1 MKHYNLKTLQY
12 TKPGFTDLFILEL
25 ADWVKNATTAHV
37 LTALAVGDIV
47 YRVMSE
53 VKTAVAGPTATVS
66 VGVVGALTTFTD
78 ASDVATGTAVPYVAK
93 KATAGNVGTGF
104 IAATSG
110 GAVTTALTNATSGVI
125 PGSGPVAYETLT
137 AVNMVANAILSNV
150 TVTAGE
156 VWIWAEISRQADRV
170 IQVN

>member
-1 MKHYNLKTLQY
+1 MKHYNIKTLQQP
-12 TKPGFTDLFILEL
+12 KPGFTDLFVIEL

-47 YRVMSE
+47 FTAISE

-66 VGVVGALTTFTD
+66 VGVVGALTTFTA
-78 ASDVATGTAVPYVAK
+78 ASDVATATAVPYVA
-93 KATAGNVGTGF
+93 AVA
-104 IAATSG
+104 
-110 GAVTTALTNATSGVI
+110 AVTPYPTN
-125 PGSGPVAYETLT
+125 T

-156 VWIWAEISRQADRV
+156 VWIWACISRVGDRV
-170 IQVN
+170 VQVN